1 MERADFSRSE
11 PLSKG
16 VRCSRTGL
24 YLCRVPLRE
33 NLLTK
38 QWRDLA
44 SRALIQNIFYEEEFA
59 VPAALPFGSGVEL
72 LVVTEDASPL
82 SRMLGLWPVR
92 VSWRRW
98 GVPLPVLVGWTHPF
112 AALGV
117 PLLDRDQ
124 AENVLSVLLRAASLI
139 PGLPAR
145 QLMSNVPERGP
156 FSEILDGLR
165 SKHGL
170 RSYAFNLH
178 TRPKLDPKNREKYF
192 ESNLSSRTRSKLRQ
206 EMRRIERDGSVV
218 FETVSEPAAIAEAI
232 EDYIHLEGRGWKAR
246 VGTAVGCSATETE
259 FLRRVAVALSDQG
272 RIKIH
277 RLKLDGTTI
286 ASSVTYFSDSMAWYV
301 KISFDESQAKNSP
314 GSQLVMY
321 ATEDLLRDPSVT
333 WADSCAPPGHPLMK
347 KFWSESLSISN
358 RLVDASSTDPYFR
371 PAVQLERLRLKAAEI
386 WSTYKG
392 IRRASHKNT

>member
-24 YLCRVPLRE
+24 YLFRMPLRE
-33 NLLTK
+33 NLLSK

-44 SRALIQNIFYEEEFA
+44 SRVLIENIFYEEEFA
-59 VPAALPFGSGVEL
+59 VPAAIPFGDGVEL
-72 LVVTEDASPL
+72 LVVTEDESPL

-92 VSWRRW
+92 VSRRRW

-124 AENVLSVLLRAASLI
+124 AENVLSVLLRAANLI

-145 QLMSNVPERGP
+145 QLMSNVPEQGSFP
-156 FSEILDGLR
+156 ELLDALR
-165 SKHGL
+165 SKHDL
-170 RSYAFNLH
+170 RSCAFNLH
-178 TRPKLDPKNREKYF
+178 ERAKLDPQSREKYF

-206 EMRRIERDGSVV
+206 GIRKIERDGGAV
-218 FETVSEPAAIAEAI
+218 FETVSEAGAIADAV
-232 EDYIHLEGRGWKAR
+232 EDYIRLEGRGWKAR
-246 VGTAVGCSATETE
+246 VGTAVGGSPTEAE
-259 FLRRVAVALSDQG
+259 FLRRVTKALSIQG

-277 RLKLDGTTI
+277 RLKLDDTTL
-286 ASSVTYFSDSMAWYV
+286 ASSITYLSTSMAWYA

-314 GSQLVMY
+314 GSHLVMY
-321 ATEDLLRDPSVT
+321 ATEELLRDPSVV
-333 WADSCAPPGHPLMK
+333 WADSCTPPGHPLMK
-347 KFWSESLSISN
+347 KFWKESMSISN
-358 RLVDASSTDPYFR
+358 RLIDASGNDPLFR
-371 PAVQLERLRLKAAEI
+371 LAVELERLRLKASEI
-386 WSTYKG
+386 WAAYKG
-392 IRRASHKNT
+392 IRRARLKNT